1 MPKDKIVLK
10 DIAKATGKA
19 VGTVSLALRD
29 DPVIKRETRE
39 YIQKIALK
47 LNYHPSALG
56 RALATQRTFI
66 IGLTITDIMNP
77 FYGPVIKSV
86 EAAAGDQH
94 YHVMLCNTGY
104 EPDKEKNYIR
114 VFIEGKVDGV
124 VIDPVE
130 NNEDFSNY
138 ADLARAGIPFVLLRN
153 LRGVKAD
160 YVMVDD
166 ERASFTLTKHM
177 IGLGRKHIA
186 YIGNTK
192 CGVTDHDRFLGF
204 KRAVSEAG
212 QIVDPELIIA
222 TAYSIKDGYIAAKEL
237 LARGHK
243 VDAIIAFGDML
254 ALGALDALA
263 EAKVSVPKD
272 VSIGGFDDIEFARH
286 ARVPLT
292 TMALP
297 AEELGR
303 IAVDI
308 LMKKI
313 KGKKE
318 GKRSKPES
326 VILQAKLVV
335 RDSCGAGYFCKA

>member
-1 MPKDKIVLK
+1 MARNKIVLK
-10 DIAKATGKA
+10 NIAEATGKA
-19 VGTVSLALRD
+19 MGTVSLALRD

-39 YIQKIALK
+39 YIQKVARK

-66 IGLTITDIMNP
+66 LGLTITDITNP
-77 FYGPVIKSV
+77 FYGPIIESI
-86 EAAAGDQH
+86 EDAAGSKD

-138 ADLARAGIPFVLLRN
+138 ADLSRAGIPFVLLRN
-153 LRGVKAD
+153 IEGVKAD

-166 ERASFTLTKHM
+166 EKASSVITKHM
-177 IGLGRKHIA
+177 IGLGRKNIA

-192 CGVTDHDRFLGF
+192 CGVTDHDRFLGY
-204 KRAVSEAG
+204 KKAISEAG
-212 QIVDPELIIA
+212 LIVDPELVISTGYGIEEGYSA
-222 TAYSIKDGYIAAKEL
+222 TKQL
-237 LARGHK
+237 LKTGHK
-243 VDAIIAFGDML
+243 VDAIIAFGDLL
-254 ALGALDALA
+254 ALGALDTLA
-263 EAKVSVPKD
+263 EAGVKVPQDISV
-272 VSIGGFDDIEFARH
+272 GGFDDIEFASH

-292 TMALP
+292 TMSLP
-297 AEELGR
+297 KEELGR

-308 LMKKI
+308 LIRRI
-313 KGKKE
+313 KEKKE
-318 GKRSKPES
+318 GRKSKLEKI
-326 VILQAKLVV
+326 VLDAKLMI
-335 RDSCGAGYFCKA
+335 RDS